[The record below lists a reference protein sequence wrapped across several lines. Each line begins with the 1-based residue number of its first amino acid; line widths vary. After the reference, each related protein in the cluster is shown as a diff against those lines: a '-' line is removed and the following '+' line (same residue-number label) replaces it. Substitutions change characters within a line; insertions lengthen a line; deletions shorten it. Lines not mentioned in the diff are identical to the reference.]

1 MKFKHKHKNHQ
12 RSNSPHKSPL
22 RKPSKSGIPEEQPS
36 QIKSPI
42 FEFQQAE
49 IDEEKTTVATLT
61 TREVQALQRNEV
73 KSPIFDVPH
82 DINSDIPERDRG
94 HLDASDLNLGD
105 FNSDKN
111 RNELTFEVFVKFF
124 SDSILI
130 QSRDYRVLI

>member
-12 RSNSPHKSPL
+12 RANSPHKSPL
-22 RKPSKSGIPEEQPS
+22 RKSSKSGIPEEQP

-42 FEFQQAE
+42 FEFQQAA

-61 TREVQALQRNEV
+61 TREVVQQRNEI

-82 DINSDIPERDRG
+82 DINSGIPERDRG

-105 FNSDKN
+105 FNNDKN
-111 RNELTFEVFVKFF
+111 R
-124 SDSILI
+124 
-130 QSRDYRVLI
+130 

>member
-22 RKPSKSGIPEEQPS
+22 RKSSKSGIPEEQPS

-42 FEFQQAE
+42 FEFQRAE
-49 IDEEKTTVATLT
+49 IEEEKTTVATLT
-61 TREVQALQRNEV
+61 TREVQQRNEI

-82 DINSDIPERDRG
+82 NINSDIPERDRG

-105 FNSDKN
+105 FNDDKN
-111 RNELTFEVFVKFF
+111 RNELIFPTF
-124 SDSILI
+124 SDF
-130 QSRDYRVLI
+130 